1 MIRKVLVIGESGT
14 GKALKNT
21 EPVITPKGWVKIGDI
36 KEGDIVFDEM
46 GEKTKVLKTH
56 KYRETVFRVHFDDN
70 TYIDTCKDHK
80 WKIGK
85 FSHGEYKFCVMTT
98 SELKEKIEK
107 RKNEGIKYNR
117 YFIPTTRPVKFD
129 KNKLIVDPYLL
140 GVLLG
145 DGCLTKLNR
154 LYISTTENDIL
165 NKVNNILKRDYSNL
179 IFNKN
184 KSSKCQYILQYTD
197 ELSISLGRGRRETKE
212 LINDL
217 DYLGLVGTNSH
228 SKFIPEEY
236 LMSDIND
243 RIELLKGIFDTD
255 GHVQGTRKSIS
266 TVSER
271 LKNNIVEL
279 ANSLGI
285 ITIVKQDNRENK
297 NCYYISLFT
306 DDKIWSSKKHESR
319 FEYGLMNKKSTRQTN
334 KNRIYITNIEILDEI
349 SDMTCLEVE
358 SEYHTFLTKG
368 YKVTHNSTSMRNL
381 NPQET
386 VILKCLDKELPFKTK
401 FKCINVE
408 NAQMLIKYM
417 QSFANNEKVKN
428 IIIEDFIYLSV
439 KSFFNK
445 AKDKGYE
452 KFMDLAVDV
461 YSSLMCLENKNI
473 ITRKENNDL
482 NVIFITQSE
491 RDEGKSKVRSIGK
504 AVDTKLKMEGLFSIV
519 LESTVTNGEYEF
531 KTHNCD
537 DDSVCKSPM
546 GMFEND
552 YIPNDLK
559 YVIEGM
565 DKYYNED

>member
-14 GKALKNT
+14 GK
-21 EPVITPKGWVKIGDI
+21 
-36 KEGDIVFDEM
+36 
-46 GEKTKVLKTH
+46 
-56 KYRETVFRVHFDDN
+56 
-70 TYIDTCKDHK
+70 
-80 WKIGK
+80 
-85 FSHGEYKFCVMTT
+85 
-98 SELKEKIEK
+98 
-107 RKNEGIKYNR
+107 
-117 YFIPTTRPVKFD
+117 
-129 KNKLIVDPYLL
+129 
-140 GVLLG
+140 
-145 DGCLTKLNR
+145 
-154 LYISTTENDIL
+154 
-165 NKVNNILKRDYSNL
+165 
-179 IFNKN
+179 
-184 KSSKCQYILQYTD
+184 
-197 ELSISLGRGRRETKE
+197 
-212 LINDL
+212 
-217 DYLGLVGTNSH
+217 
-228 SKFIPEEY
+228 
-236 LMSDIND
+236 
-243 RIELLKGIFDTD
+243 
-255 GHVQGTRKSIS
+255 
-266 TVSER
+266 
-271 LKNNIVEL
+271 
-279 ANSLGI
+279 
-285 ITIVKQDNRENK
+285 
-297 NCYYISLFT
+297 
-306 DDKIWSSKKHESR
+306 
-319 FEYGLMNKKSTRQTN
+319 
-334 KNRIYITNIEILDEI
+334 
-349 SDMTCLEVE
+349 
-358 SEYHTFLTKG
+358 
-368 YKVTHNSTSMRNL
+368 STSMRNL
-381 NPQET
+381 NSQET
-386 VILKCLDKELPFKTK
+386 VILKCLDKELPFKTR

-565 DKYYNED
+565 NKYYNED